1 MFLALN
7 SVLVLEAP
15 VLRFRFSFYLVTRSS
30 RVDVIPAVDAQTFY
44 ETAKARHCVML
55 GSFRIRKRSPKRFN
69 PMSKII
75 SICFIPRQTI
85 LNPRA
90 EILCFQFSFLNL
102 KEIYIIRP
110 GGEIKILPT
119 PPTPYHKL
127 SLPPPPSDPEI
138 EEIPA
143 VYMFTDDL
151 HRFYPFFFYFFYF
164 TFLLEKK
171 NGDAFVTKA
180 KGKYKRKPIV

>member
-44 ETAKARHCVML
+44 ETTKARHCVML

-127 SLPPPPSDPEI
+127 SLPPSLRSRNRGNSRSLH
-138 EEIPA
+138 
-143 VYMFTDDL
+143 VYGWLASILPVFL
-151 HRFYPFFFYFFYF
+151 LFFLFYFPPG
-164 TFLLEKK
+164 KK
-171 NGDAFVTKA
+171 
-180 KGKYKRKPIV
+180 KRGCIRHESERKV